1 MKEVNLRVDK
11 IIYKVMENLNEST
24 LEQASKLALDKQ
36 TKLFGDGSL
45 LDSLGLINLI
55 VGIENELEEEF
66 GVQII
71 LVTEESLD
79 LEVNPFST
87 VDSLSKYITEKL
99 R

>member
-1 MKEVNLRVDK
+1 MKENNLKVDQ
-11 IIYKVMENLNEST
+11 IIFKVMDNLNQSA

-36 TKLFGDGSL
+36 TKLFGEDSL

-66 GVQII
+66 GVQIV
-71 LVTEESLD
+71 LVTEDSLD

-87 VDSLSKYITEKL
+87 VDTLSKYITKKL
-99 R
+99 G